1 MPTAPRP
8 RRRVDAERSIAAIV
22 AAARSTL
29 GANPDATTEE
39 IAKVACVGRMTLY
52 GHFRTRAEL
61 IEAAMVDALREGETT
76 LSAVDLTGD
85 AGQALT
91 RLLAATWPLVAEAAK
106 LRAAADG
113 VLPAGRMRELHA
125 APAARVADLIHRG
138 QEEGAFR
145 TDLPLDWLVDTVYY
159 VLNGAAEGL
168 RTGRLAA
175 ADADRV
181 VIATVRSV
189 LTA

>member
-22 AAARSTL
+22 AAARKTL

-39 IAKVACVGRMTLY
+39 IAKVAGVGRMTLY

-61 IEAAMVDALREGETT
+61 VEAAMVDALREGETT

-125 APAARVADLIHRG
+125 APAARVAELIHRG

-189 LTA
+189 LSA

>member
-1 MPTAPRP
+1 MSPAP
-8 RRRVDAERSIAAIV
+8 RRRADAERSIAAIV
-22 AAARSTL
+22 TAARTTL

-39 IAKVACVGRMTLY
+39 IAKVAGVGRMTLY

-61 IEAAMVDALREGETT
+61 VEAAMVDALREGETT

-85 AGQALT
+85 AGDALT

-113 VLPAGRMRELHA
+113 VLPAGRLRELHA

-138 QEEGAFR
+138 QQEGAFR

-181 VIATVRSV
+181 VIATVRSI

>member
-1 MPTAPRP
+1 MPPAPRP

-22 AAARSTL
+22 AAARRTL

-39 IAKVACVGRMTLY
+39 IAKVAGVGRMTLY

-61 IEAAMVDALREGETT
+61 VEAAMVDALREGETT
-76 LSAVDLTGD
+76 LSAVDLAGD
-85 AGQALT
+85 ADRALT

-138 QEEGAFR
+138 QDEGAFR

-181 VIATVRSV
+181 VLATVRSV
-189 LTA
+189 LTT

>member
-1 MPTAPRP
+1 MQFTHGNSPRSQCWCDGCRQP
-8 RRRVDAERSIAAIV
+8 NAAIV
-22 AAARSTL
+22 AAARKTL
-29 GANPDATTEE
+29 DANPDATTEE
-39 IAKVACVGRMTLY
+39 LAKV
-52 GHFRTRAEL
+52 
-61 IEAAMVDALREGETT
+61 
-76 LSAVDLTGD
+76 
-85 AGQALT
+85 
-91 RLLAATWPLVAEAAK
+91 
-106 LRAAADG
+106 DG

-138 QEEGAFR
+138 QDEGAFR

>member
-22 AAARSTL
+22 AAARKTL

-39 IAKVACVGRMTLY
+39 IAKVAGVGRMTLY

-85 AGQALT
+85 ADQALT

-138 QEEGAFR
+138 QDEGAFR